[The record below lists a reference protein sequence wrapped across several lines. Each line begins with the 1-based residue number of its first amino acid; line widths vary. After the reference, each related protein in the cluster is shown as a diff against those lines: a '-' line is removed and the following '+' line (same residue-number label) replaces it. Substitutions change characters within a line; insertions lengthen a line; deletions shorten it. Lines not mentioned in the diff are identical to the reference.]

1 MIGGVK
7 VQVTLQEILLAR
19 EERAKL
25 QRELLAKHGAPLI
38 SFTMNIA
45 GPIKTSLEIERAFD
59 VGLCLI
65 ERFICSF
72 EVLERIIKKEKCGPV
87 AIFSVRA
94 GAKGLKRL
102 ATYIE
107 EEYRPIGRLFDI
119 DVIDTDGTHL
129 SRKTERG
136 CLVCGAPGRAC
147 AAGRLHPV
155 SQIVEKTNEML
166 AGYFNRLDASLLA
179 SLAKEALEF
188 EVNTYPKPG
197 LVDPVSAGS
206 HSDLTVSDFMKS
218 AEALVPCFFEFFS
231 AGVRSRASSDDELF
245 FALRRVGLDA
255 ERRMYAATDGKN
267 THKGAIFS
275 FGIILGALGR
285 IMRTDGV
292 IPPTEDILKEA
303 ARISKKALSDELFVA
318 RGATAGERAYIELGI
333 RGARGE
339 AMDGFPSVQNIALP
353 VYRAAIAEGKNEN
366 GAGALTLLYLI
377 ANVYDTCLYSRGGS
391 SGVEYAMSYARRLIE
406 GGEPTA
412 EQIEKMDREFKK
424 RNLSPGG
431 CADLL
436 ALTYFLYKLETCD

>member
-1 MIGGVK
+1 M
-7 VQVTLQEILLAR
+7 
-19 EERAKL
+19 

-45 GPIKTSLEIERAFD
+45 GPIKTSAEIERAFD
-59 VGLCLI
+59 DGLYLI
-65 ERFICSF
+65 ERFICRF

-102 ATYIE
+102 ATYTE
-107 EEYRPIGRLFDI
+107 EEYCPIGRLFDI

-129 SRKTERG
+129 SRENERG

-166 AGYFNRLDASLLA
+166 TDYVTKRDSNLA
-179 SLAKEALEF
+179 SYLARVALEL

-206 HSDLTVSDFMKS
+206 HIDLTVSDFMKS
-218 AEALVPCFFEFFS
+218 AEMITPFFGNFFKEG
-231 AGVRSRASSDDELF
+231 ARSRGSSGDELF
-245 FALRRVGLDA
+245 SALRAVGLDV
-255 ERRMYAATDGKN
+255 ERRMYAETNGKN

-275 FGIILGALGR
+275 FGIIIGALGR
-285 IMRTDGV
+285 LMRPDGV

-303 ARISKKALSDELFVA
+303 ARISKKALSDELFAA

-333 RGARGE
+333 RGVRGE

-353 VYRAAIAEGKNEN
+353 VYRAAIAEGKSKND
-366 GAGALTLLYLI
+366 AGVLTLLYLI
-377 ANVYDTCLYSRGGS
+377 ANVYDTCIYSRGGS
-391 SGVEYAMSYARRLIE
+391 SGIEYAMSYARRLIE
-406 GGEPTA
+406 GGEPTV
-412 EQIEKMDREFKK
+412 EQIEEMDREFIK

-436 ALTYFLYKLETCD
+436 AITYFLYELETCD